1 MKLIELSCSRPSFK
15 TLRFNPQ
22 GLTVIVG
29 DADADIEGDE
39 GSSNGVGKTLSLG
52 LVHHCLGA
60 QVNNKLK
67 AAVPDWLFTL
77 RFSLAGREHT
87 IARSGDGSRIYL
99 DKSPVGINELRT
111 RLNACGAFIL
121 DQQISG
127 LTFRSLFSRFAR
139 YAKEDCLHPLLTKKE
154 EEADG
159 RLRSL
164 FLLGIDCTLAVA
176 KKNDRIRLVQI
187 KNTKKTW
194 NEDHILQDIMRAGSN
209 PRARFEEIEQEIP
222 KLSAALHKYQI
233 AENYRLLEWQESEI
247 TKQLRKI
254 EREIAGLEFLLEEME
269 KRLEDPQDI
278 TAAALR
284 SLYDGLGDIF
294 KPEALERFEKV
305 EAFHNKLYA
314 SRKIRLEK
322 DRLAVLGKKHRLE
335 QEYKNKAVE
344 RDRFVKNLQAER
356 ALDEYVALA
365 KHLASLEEERNRL
378 YMFFEMDM
386 TLDLRAREIR
396 EKILADDSAADEY
409 LRSNP
414 LAELSER
421 FTRLAHMLYPNDPAG
436 LMISNNTGD
445 NQLRYDI
452 SVKIEGDD
460 ADGINSARILCFDW
474 TYYMYGANHTMD
486 FLWHDNRLFAH
497 IDPHPR
503 AAWFSY
509 VLQHSAQAQKQYI
522 VSLNTENLVSMKGYM
537 SQEAWSALNESIRLT
552 LHGDKPENKLL
563 GMQFGSAG

>member
-1 MKLIELSCSRPSFK
+1 MKLIELSCSQPSFK
-15 TLRFNPQ
+15 TLRFNAE
-22 GLTVIVG
+22 GLTAIVG
-29 DADADIEGDE
+29 DADTGGDE

-67 AAVPDWLFTL
+67 IAVPDWLFTL
-77 RFSLAGREHT
+77 RFSLGGSEHT
-87 IARSGDGSRIYL
+87 VVRSGDGNRIYL
-99 DKSPVGINELRT
+99 DGSAAGIGRLRT
-111 RLNACGAFIL
+111 WLNTCGAFNIDPQL
-121 DQQISG
+121 PG

-164 FLLGIDCTLAVA
+164 FLSGLDCSLAVA
-176 KKNDRIRLVQI
+176 KKNNKITLSQI

-194 NEDHILQDIMRAGSN
+194 NEDHILQDIMRAGSD
-209 PRARFEEIEQEIP
+209 PRARFEQLEREIP
-222 KLSAALHKYQI
+222 QLSSDLHKYQI

-247 TKQLRKI
+247 TKLLRKI
-254 EREIAGLEFLLEEME
+254 AREIAVLDFQLDGIQKLLEE
-269 KRLEDPQDI
+269 PQDI
-278 TAAALR
+278 TAAELR
-284 SLYDGLGDIF
+284 SLYDGLGDVF
-294 KPEALERFEKV
+294 KPEALEHFEKV
-305 EAFHNKLYA
+305 EAFHKTLYA
-314 SRKIRLEK
+314 NRKVRLEK
-322 DRLAVLGKKHRLE
+322 DRLAVLGKKRQLE
-335 QEYKNKAVE
+335 QEYKSKAAE
-344 RDRFVKNLQAER
+344 RDKFTKNLQGKK

-365 KHLASLEEERNRL
+365 KHLASLEEERDRL

-386 TLDLRAREIR
+386 TLDARAREIR
-396 EKILADDSAADEY
+396 EKMSADDAETAEY

-414 LAELSER
+414 LAELSEK

-436 LMISNNTGD
+436 LTIENNSGD
-445 NQLRYDI
+445 NQVRYDI
-452 SVKIEGDD
+452 SVQIEGDD

-474 TYYMYGANHTMD
+474 MYYMYGANHTMD

-503 AAWFSY
+503 AAWFTH
-509 VLQHSAQAQKQYI
+509 VLRRSAQTKKQYI
-522 VSLNTENLVSMKGYM
+522 VSLNTENLVSMQGYM
-537 SQEAWSALNESIRLT
+537 PREAWSALNGCIRLT

-563 GMQFGSAG
+563 GIQFGSAK